1 MNYLVTVFGLALG
14 LSLAAPPGPVN
25 SVIASES
32 LRSKIHG
39 VSVGLGA
46 MTADFVFFSINI
58 NIW

>member
-46 MTADFVFFSINI
+46 MTADFVFFFY
-58 NIW
+58 